1 MTENTV
7 KKTVHMKNVLLKHW
21 GGGGFCGKYV
31 FYPII
36 AKTFHKLF
44 LSIFLYLVF
53 SFQHIKHNQTDLDSM
68 HSNVKQP
75 NEDSNTK
82 CTYLTFDLAVTLIR
96 SFRRGIH
103 PGALCHTPKN
113 ISSMDA
119 EH

>member
-1 MTENTV
+1 MFST
-7 KKTVHMKNVLLKHW
+7 
-21 GGGGFCGKYV
+21 
-31 FYPII
+31 
-36 AKTFHKLF
+36 
-44 LSIFLYLVF
+44 FLYLTF
-53 SFQHIKHNQTDLDSM
+53 SFQQIKHNKNELDSIY
-68 HSNVKQP
+68 SKVK
-75 NEDSNTK
+75 TLMTIRIRK